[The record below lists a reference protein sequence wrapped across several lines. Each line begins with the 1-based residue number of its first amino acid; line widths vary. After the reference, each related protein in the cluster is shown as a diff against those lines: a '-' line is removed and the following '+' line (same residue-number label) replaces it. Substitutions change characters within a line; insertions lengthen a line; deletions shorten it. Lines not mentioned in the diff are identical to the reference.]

1 MADYQGKTRS
11 GKTIKNYRKR
21 ADFILEG
28 RPNGVRVPSADSH
41 DLEKALK
48 VFKRQQKDQ
57 GIFEEL
63 RERRYYEK
71 PTAKRYKAKSE
82 AKRHTDKETRKEK
95 ASSRKHT
102 SWHVIMDGKAI

>member
-1 MADYQGKTRS
+1 MSKYQGKTRS
-11 GKTIKNYRKR
+11 GKPIKSYRKR

-28 RPNGVRVPSADSH
+28 QPMGVNVPSEESG

-48 VFKRQQKDQ
+48 VFKRQLKNQ

-71 PTAKRYKAKSE
+71 PSAARYKAKNTAIRTQQNQE
-82 AKRHTDKETRKEK
+82 RKNRAMDKRYKTWT
-95 ASSRKHT
+95 AI
-102 SWHVIMDGKAI
+102 VDGQAM

>member
-28 RPNGVRVPSADSH
+28 QPNGVRVPSEDRG

-57 GIFEEL
+57 GIFDEL
-63 RERRYYEK
+63 RAKRYYEK
-71 PTAKRYKAKSE
+71 PSAARYKAKSE
-82 AKRHTDKETRKEK
+82 AKRHNDKQTQKNK
-95 ASSRKHT
+95 VLDKQYK
-102 SWHVIMDGKAI
+102 SWTVVIDGQAI

>member
-1 MADYQGKTRS
+1 MADYNGKTRS

-28 RPNGVRVPSADSH
+28 RPNGVRVPSAESH

-57 GIFEEL
+57 GIFDEL
-63 RERRYYEK
+63 RAKRYYEK
-71 PTAKRYKAKSE
+71 PSSTRYKAKSE
-82 AKRHTDKETRKEK
+82 AKRHNAKQLIKDKAIEK
-95 ASSRKHT
+95 RQV
-102 SWHVIMDGKAI
+102 SWTAVIDGKAI

>member
-28 RPNGVRVPSADSH
+28 RPNGVKVPSAESH

-82 AKRHTDKETRKEK
+82 AKRHNAKQLQKDKAAEK
-95 ASSRKHT
+95 RQV
-102 SWHVIMDGKAI
+102 SWVAMIDGKAI